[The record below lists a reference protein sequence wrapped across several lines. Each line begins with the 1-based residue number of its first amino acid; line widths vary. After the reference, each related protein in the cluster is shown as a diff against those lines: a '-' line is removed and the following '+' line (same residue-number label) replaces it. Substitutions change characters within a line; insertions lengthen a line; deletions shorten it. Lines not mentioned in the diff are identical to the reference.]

1 MKFPSCYTTQTRAY
15 GISGGYSWKIM
26 INSYT
31 RLIGILCHSF
41 VERTIEWMR
50 YEILNGRLLVI
61 IGNDVSLGKVMLF
74 LSYQKTQ

>member
-1 MKFPSCYTTQTRAY
+1 
-15 GISGGYSWKIM
+15 M
-26 INSYT
+26 INSYQ

-50 YEILNGRLLVI
+50 DEILNGRLLVI

-74 LSYQKTQ
+74 LSYQKIQ